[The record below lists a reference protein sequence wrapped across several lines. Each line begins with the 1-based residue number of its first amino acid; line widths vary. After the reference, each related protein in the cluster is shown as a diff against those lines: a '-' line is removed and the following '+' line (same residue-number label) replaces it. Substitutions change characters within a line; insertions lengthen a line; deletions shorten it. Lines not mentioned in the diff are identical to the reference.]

1 MSHYEPHNP
10 ACWNVIRNRWFRYR
24 VGGVL
29 RKRSPIIEIV
39 SLASTI
45 SFFFFSPPP
54 SFFSFLIEIDSLLP
68 TKNFLRRTISF
79 DRLIYFFFFLGKIT
93 FSLFVKVYDDLLE
106 IRFSRFL
113 FFFFSIIL
121 DDATLYTPLII
132 ESLKGGDK
140 EDSLMTI

>member
-1 MSHYEPHNP
+1 M
-10 ACWNVIRNRWFRYR
+10 
-24 VGGVL
+24 L

-113 FFFFSIIL
+113 FFFFSITL